1 MTIGA
6 CKGVTMDQFAVLLRQ
21 IAGGYINAPVQ
32 NQTGLQGYWD
42 FDVAF
47 TPFGALQ
54 RAGADA
60 ITIFA
65 MIERQLGLKLEQGSA
80 PAEVFVV
87 ASVNPEPTPNPS
99 GVSAAIPLPP
109 PMEFDVAVIKL
120 SPPEVTQPRT
130 RLLPGGRIEGD
141 GITMNQIMQLAWDI
155 TTDELVANTPKWWNE
170 TKYSILAQTSTA
182 ISGAG
187 QDTNVDVDDLKA
199 MLRQLVTERFQL
211 KSHYE
216 DRPVTAYTL
225 LATNPKMAK
234 ADPSNRTG
242 FREGPA
248 PGQRDPRNQIIN
260 RMVTVR
266 NMSMPQFAED
276 LRRIAGG
283 YVRVPIEDQTGLD
296 GSYDFTLS
304 FSGIGLVNARGGGPG
319 GDAAGGASDPTGA
332 LSLFDAV
339 ERQLGLKLES
349 RKRPMKVLVID
360 SIQEKPLD

>member
-1 MTIGA
+1 
-6 CKGVTMDQFAVLLRQ
+6 
-21 IAGGYINAPVQ
+21 
-32 NQTGLQGYWD
+32 
-42 FDVAF
+42 
-47 TPFGALQ
+47 
-54 RAGADA
+54 
-60 ITIFA
+60 
-65 MIERQLGLKLEQGSA
+65 
-80 PAEVFVV
+80 
-87 ASVNPEPTPNPS
+87 
-99 GVSAAIPLPP
+99 
-109 PMEFDVAVIKL
+109 
-120 SPPEVTQPRT
+120 
-130 RLLPGGRIEGD
+130 
-141 GITMNQIMQLAWDI
+141 
-155 TTDELVANTPKWWNE
+155 VANTPKWWNE

-182 ISGAG
+182 ISGVG

-234 ADPSNRTG
+234 ADPANRTG

-319 GDAAGGASDPTGA
+319 GDPGAGASDPTGA